1 MILSLEKDLS
11 ADTDVKGTVSAILT
25 SLDKFGKHSHS
36 LSNEQYRSNNDGFRS
51 SCTAFSMISL
61 RRFEEQ
67 INCNS
72 SPSASESTSWAN
84 QSAACFTC
92 VKEWVHA
99 VGTRLI
105 KQYLLKNKKKPY
117 IHLFD

>member
-36 LSNEQYRSNNDGFRS
+36 LSNERYRSNNDGFRS

-61 RRFEEQ
+61 RRFEER

-72 SPSASESTSWAN
+72 SSSASESTSWAN

-92 VKEWVHA
+92 VKESGDVI
-99 VGTRLI
+99 RLG
-105 KQYLLKNKKKPY
+105 
-117 IHLFD
+117 